1 MGEIEKDKAAEA
13 NENRT
18 SPVEQKK
25 QSKKIDRIE
34 WETEVEQAD
43 GSKICPN
50 ALELHASYREK
61 VTHEDGLV
69 NTRTSWL
76 LISQSIFFAALV
88 FWLEKFPNY
97 AGFWV
102 VAFSIVVAGLV
113 SCAATFVSVQAAFTA
128 IDEAQSR
135 WNLVRKK
142 IGNHMVLP
150 TVAGSWQGGRGVA
163 LGKYSANAI
172 SVVLFLA
179 WVVTGGVLCFHG
191 PPEQTKGQ
199 VGQVHDS
206 QDQTEE
212 LEQIDAE

>member
-1 MGEIEKDKAAEA
+1 MADIERDKAADA
-13 NENRT
+13 KENRT
-18 SPVEQKK
+18 SSAEQEKK
-25 QSKKIDRIE
+25 LKKIDRIE

-43 GSKICPN
+43 GSKICPT

-88 FWLEKFPNY
+88 FWLEKFPDY

-150 TVAGSWQGGRGVA
+150 TVAGSWQGGSGIA

-179 WVVTGGVLCFHG
+179 GVVIGGVLYLHG
-191 PPEQTKGQ
+191 PPEQTNGQ
-199 VGQVHDS
+199 AGQAHDS
-206 QDQTEE
+206 QDQEEE
-212 LEQIDAE
+212 LERIEAE